1 MVSTNPWAISVA
13 SMWHGL
19 FLMYKRSAGLVAVVV
34 VRILVAIEP
43 QMYGEVLAFH
53 IRQQRPQ
60 AEVVLASPQTLQ
72 AEAER
77 MKPHM
82 IVADEVSAELK
93 EMVVLWMQVR
103 KDDSLNATIGDDG
116 HATIDDVTLQDL
128 LAAVDKA
135 EEELAHEA

>member
-1 MVSTNPWAISVA
+1 MAA
-13 SMWHGL
+13 
-19 FLMYKRSAGLVAVVV
+19 VV

-43 QMYGEVLAFH
+43 QMYREVLAFH
-53 IRQQRPQ
+53 IRQQRPRTD
-60 AEVVLASPQTLQ
+60 VVLASPQTLE

-77 MKPHM
+77 TQPHM

-103 KDDSLNATIGDDG
+103 KDDRLDATIGDDG
-116 HATIDDVTLQDL
+116 YFTMDDVTLQDL

-135 EEELAHEA
+135 EEQLAHEA

>member
-1 MVSTNPWAISVA
+1 
-13 SMWHGL
+13 
-19 FLMYKRSAGLVAVVV
+19 
-34 VRILVAIEP
+34 
-43 QMYGEVLAFH
+43 MYGEVLAFH

>member
-1 MVSTNPWAISVA
+1 
-13 SMWHGL
+13 MWHGL

-43 QMYGEVLAFH
+43 QMYREVLAFH

-60 AEVVLASPQTLQ
+60 AEVVLASAQTMQ

-77 MKPHM
+77 TQPHM

-93 EMVVLWMQVR
+93 EMVGVWMQVR
-103 KDDSLNATIGDDG
+103 KDDRLDATIVDDG
-116 HATIDDVTLQDL
+116 YFTIDDVTLQDL

-135 EEELAHEA
+135 EEELA